1 MVQGIFRILLL
12 LLSCW
17 LIGCG
22 KANPKLPRLAPE
34 AKVLAFGDSLTYG
47 TGADAGTSYPAVL
60 QTLIRREVVN
70 AGVPGEISAE
80 GRERLPGLLD
90 ELHHQ
95 LLLLC
100 HGGNDILRK
109 LPKDQ
114 TVNNLRR
121 MIKNARERN
130 IPVVLIGVPEF
141 AIISLKSAPYYQQ
154 LAQEFGIPIENEIIP
169 RLERKADMKSDQVH
183 FNQAGYRQF
192 AEAIQQLLSIH
203 GAL

>member
-1 MVQGIFRILLL
+1 MLQGIFKILLL

-17 LIGCG
+17 IAGCG

-47 TGADAGTSYPAVL
+47 TGADAGSSYPAVL
-60 QTLIRREVVN
+60 QILIKREVIN

-90 ELHHQ
+90 ALHPQ
-95 LLLLC
+95 LLLIC

-114 TVNNLRR
+114 TIDNLRQ
-121 MIKNARERN
+121 MIKNAQERN

-141 AIISLKSAPYYQQ
+141 AIFNLKSAPYYQQ
-154 LAQEFGIPIENEIIP
+154 LSKEFVVPIENEIIP
-169 RLERKADMKSDQVH
+169 YLEGKSSMKSDQIH
-183 FNQAGYRQF
+183 FNQAGYRKL
-192 AEAIQQLLSIH
+192 AEALQQLLSAH